1 MVAKHEKEMKALL
14 DKYEKLSTEHS
25 CLIELKRH
33 LENEY
38 KEY

>member
-14 DKYEKLSTEHS
+14 DKYEKLSSDHSSLTES
-25 CLIELKRH
+25 KRH